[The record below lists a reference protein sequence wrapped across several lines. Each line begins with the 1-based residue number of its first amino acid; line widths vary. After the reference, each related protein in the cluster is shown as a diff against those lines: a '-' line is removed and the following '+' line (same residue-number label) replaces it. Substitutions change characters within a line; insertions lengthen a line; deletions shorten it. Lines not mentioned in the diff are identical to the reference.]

1 MNAADFQ
8 KDGGVFDSSSLTI
21 RFQSGHRRSS
31 AFIGGLYIVLCSAEI
46 SQEYYPPMNADERR

>member
-46 SQEYYPPMNADERR
+46 SQEY